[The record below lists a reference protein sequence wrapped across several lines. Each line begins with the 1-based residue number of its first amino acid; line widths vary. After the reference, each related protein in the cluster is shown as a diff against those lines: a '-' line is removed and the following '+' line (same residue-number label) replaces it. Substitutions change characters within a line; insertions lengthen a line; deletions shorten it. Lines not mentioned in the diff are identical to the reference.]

1 MLKPQTPLY
10 ILVRRDDSSLVAV
23 TYIPSNAPVRAK
35 TIFASTRSTLVRE
48 LGSEKF
54 ATTVFATE
62 EDEVVGQEAWR
73 ERDAERSS
81 KGLGGSGIGG
91 TRREDLMDKKEREL
105 ELVRRAEDEARSGTA
120 GRDIGIGGGR
130 GNGPGSSSSMRVQ
143 MPVDEDAK
151 TALTG
156 LQQGGLV
163 QVVRLPLFGYGYFC
177 SSDIRLIVLIL
188 SCRTCRAL
196 MSQPRR

>member
-1 MLKPQTPLY
+1 M
-10 ILVRRDDSSLVAV
+10 AV

-81 KGLGGSGIGG
+81 KGLGGDGGIGG

-163 QVVRLPLFGYGYFC
+163 QVVRLPLFGYDYFC
-177 SSDIRLIVLIL
+177 SSDIRFIVLIL